1 MYSVSRRAAEIP
13 SELSL
18 ALPCRSLCH
27 AYVHP
32 AIDAGCKMPDTTL
45 HTSRHATGRHRWLA
59 RCVRT
64 PLACLP
70 PGTHDSLLLKENG
83 AYRRLIEHQVRLAAA
98 CSQRCMLF
106 GPVIYAAAPAASPA
120 LIALLR
126 LEITAGV
133 ASARRAGSGGW
144 TVSRVGRRAEAAAPE
159 RAEAC
164 GSAADESERLCCC
177 CADQLAEEA

>member
-1 MYSVSRRAAEIP
+1 MPAYNPLHIQACNRAP
-13 SELSL
+13 SL
-18 ALPCRSLCH
+18 
-27 AYVHP
+27 
-32 AIDAGCKMPDTTL
+32 T
-45 HTSRHATGRHRWLA
+45 

-64 PLACLP
+64 PLSPPRPCLP
-70 PGTHDSLLLKENG
+70 SGTHDSLLLKENG

-106 GPVIYAAAPAASPA
+106 GPVTYAAAPAASPA

-126 LEITAGV
+126 LEIAAGV

-177 CADQLAEEA
+177 CADQLAEEAGGGGGGRQGRRLEERLEEEEEAK